1 MAFFRPLT
9 GALAD
14 DFAESFA
21 FGARFSN
28 SNPTLP
34 SLPRTKNAENFRREG
49 DFVIRTRIDS
59 FETGEIKAYGNGLYL
74 PVRMVGAASI
84 DYRPAK

>member
-1 MAFFRPLT
+1 MKHAHITGQSIDLFLGMLSLHGHPHSAFGQQLT
-9 GALAD
+9 GQAGEVD
-14 DFAESFA
+14 Q
-21 FGARFSN
+21 
-28 SNPTLP
+28 
-34 SLPRTKNAENFRREG
+34 RREG

-59 FETGEIKAYGNGLYL
+59 FEIGEIKAYGNGLYL